1 MSVGISP
8 DKGAQEMSLRL
19 WRAFAWGLLFVTTFP
34 QAAVGQQGRSSSAD
48 ELLKIMGLV
57 APAISGAPD
66 FNLLD
71 ADGNPMALSGFRGR
85 WVLLNFWATW
95 CEPCREEM
103 PSMELLSR
111 QFTGQGLAVLAV
123 NQRENAALVKQFMQ
137 AYRLTFTALL
147 DTTGRVSGYYRVY
160 GIPASYLIDANGQAL
175 GMKSGPMDW
184 SSGAVLNGFR
194 KLLGVGTSASRA
206 RGSAKPLPDALR
218 ATGDGIAIRNQQD
231 RLAGAIGT
239 VGPGELLTPLGK
251 VSGADDSWYMV
262 KRKNGDVGWIRARD
276 VEEVKPGNSLRKLGH
291 PTAGD
296 H

>member
-1 MSVGISP
+1 
-8 DKGAQEMSLRL
+8 MSLRL

-34 QAAVGQQGRSSSAD
+34 WVAVAQQSRSSSAD
-48 ELLKIMGLV
+48 ELLKTMGLV
-57 APAISGAPD
+57 APAISRAPD

-71 ADGNPMALSGFRGR
+71 ADGNPVALSGFRGR

-103 PSMELLSR
+103 SSMELLSR
-111 QFTGQGLAVLAV
+111 QFTGRGFAVLAV
-123 NQRENAALVKQFMQ
+123 NQRENATLVKQFMQ
-137 AYRLTFTALL
+137 AYRLTFSALL
-147 DTTGRVSGYYRVY
+147 DTTGRVAGYYRVY

-184 SSGAVLNGFR
+184 SSSAVLNGLG
-194 KLLGVGTSASRA
+194 KLLAVGTSASRA
-206 RGSAKPLPDALR
+206 REPAKPLPAALR
-218 ATGDGIAIRNQQD
+218 ATVDGIGIRNQQD

-239 VGPGELLTPLGK
+239 VGPDELLTPLAK
-251 VSGADDSWYMV
+251 VSGSDESWSMV
-262 KRKNGDVGWIRARD
+262 KWRNGDIGWIRARD
-276 VEEVKPGNSLRKLGH
+276 VEEVRPGNSLRKLGH